1 MSEVI
6 QEKLYYSRITI
17 TIPKYLE
24 SRLREYQAN
33 QLLEDAQ
40 YASFSK
46 IVTKLLT
53 ESLDAEYKK
62 PLIANSIAKL
72 LTSEQ

>member
-6 QEKLYYSRITI
+6 QEKVYYSRITI

-24 SRLREYQAN
+24 SRLREYQAS

-46 IVTKLLT
+46 IVAKLLT
-53 ESLDAEYKK
+53 ESLAAEYKK
-62 PLIANSIAKL
+62 PLIANSITKL